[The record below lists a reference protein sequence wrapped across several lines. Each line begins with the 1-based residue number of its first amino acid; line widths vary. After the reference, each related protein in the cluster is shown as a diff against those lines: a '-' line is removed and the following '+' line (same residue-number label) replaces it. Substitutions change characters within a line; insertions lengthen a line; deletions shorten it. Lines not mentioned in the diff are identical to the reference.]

1 MDVTSQ
7 RESDLAMDYDPM
19 RDIFMDLRRIMRAMD
34 VYSRQLSD
42 SHGLT
47 GPQMLCLREISQQGS
62 LTTGTLALAVA
73 LSPATL
79 TGILDRLEMRG
90 LVSRERRPED
100 KRRVVV
106 SLTAH
111 GRQMSQELPSPIQER
126 FGAKLL
132 DLPAEEQAAI
142 RRALHSVAQ
151 MMEED
156 SYGTTNHKNRKR

>member
-1 MDVTSQ
+1 M
-7 RESDLAMDYDPM
+7 LMDYDPM
-19 RDIFMDLRRIMRAMD
+19 KDIFMDLRRIMRAMD

-47 GPQMLCLREISQQGS
+47 GPQMLCLREIAQQGS

-111 GRQMSQELPSPIQER
+111 GRQMAQELPSPIQER
-126 FGAKLL
+126 FGAKLAS
-132 DLPAEEQAAI
+132 LPAEEQAAI
-142 RRALHSVAQ
+142 RRALANVAS

-156 SYGTTNHKNRKR
+156 SYGIGNGKQKARRR

>member
-1 MDVTSQ
+1 
-7 RESDLAMDYDPM
+7 MDYDPM
-19 RDIFMDLRRIMRAMD
+19 KDIFMDLRRIMRGMD

-47 GPQMLCLREISQQGS
+47 GPQMLCLREIAQQGA
-62 LTTGTLALAVA
+62 LTTGTLALAVS

-106 SLTAH
+106 SLTTH
-111 GRQMSQELPSPIQER
+111 GKQMAQELPSPIQER
-126 FGAKLL
+126 FGAKLASL
-132 DLPAEEQAAI
+132 SAEEQAVI
-142 RRALHSVAQ
+142 RRALASVAN
-151 MMEED
+151 MMEEG
-156 SYGTTNHKNRKR
+156 SYGVSNGQHKSRKR

>member
-1 MDVTSQ
+1 
-7 RESDLAMDYDPM
+7 MDYDLM
-19 RDIFMDLRRIMRAMD
+19 KDIFMDLRRIMRAMD
-34 VYSRQLSD
+34 VYSRQLAT

-47 GPQMLCLREISQQGS
+47 GPQMLCLREITTHGS
-62 LTTGTLALAVA
+62 LTTGTLARAMA

-106 SLTAH
+106 SLTPH
-111 GRQMSQELPSPIQER
+111 GRQMSQELPSPLQER
-126 FGAKLL
+126 FGAKLAA
-132 DLPAEEQAAI
+132 LPAEEQAAI
-142 RRALHSVAQ
+142 RHALGKVAK

-156 SYGTTNHKNRKR
+156 SYGSARTPKNGNGKR

>member
-1 MDVTSQ
+1 
-7 RESDLAMDYDPM
+7 MDYDPM
-19 RDIFMDLRRIMRAMD
+19 TDIFMDLRRIMRAMD

-126 FGAKLL
+126 FGSKLL
-132 DLPAEEQAAI
+132 ALPAEEQAAI
-142 RRALHSVAQ
+142 RHALGTVAR
-151 MMEED
+151 MMEAD
-156 SYGTTNHKNRKR
+156 SYGNGNGKNHKNGNGKR

>member
-1 MDVTSQ
+1 M
-7 RESDLAMDYDPM
+7 LMDYDPM
-19 RDIFMDLRRIMRAMD
+19 KDIFMDLRRIMRAMD

-47 GPQMLCLREISQQGS
+47 GPQMLCLREIALQGS

-126 FGAKLL
+126 FSAKLTG
-132 DLPAEEQAAI
+132 LPAEEQAAI
-142 RRALHSVAQ
+142 RRALANVAS

-156 SYGTTNHKNRKR
+156 SYGTTHGHHKNRKR

>member
-1 MDVTSQ
+1 MA
-7 RESDLAMDYDPM
+7 LDYDPM
-19 RDIFMDLRRIMRAMD
+19 TDIFMDLRRIMRAMD

-47 GPQMLCLREISQQGS
+47 GPQMLCLREVSQQGS

-106 SLTAH
+106 SLTAL
-111 GRQMSQELPSPIQER
+111 GRQMSHELPSPLQER
-126 FGAKLL
+126 FSALL
-132 DLPAEEQAAI
+132 TELPIDEQASI
-142 RRALHSVAQ
+142 KQALNRVAQ
-151 MMEED
+151 MMEADEP
-156 SYGTTNHKNRKR
+156 SNGKKNRSR

>member
-1 MDVTSQ
+1 M
-7 RESDLAMDYDPM
+7 LMDYDPM
-19 RDIFMDLRRIMRAMD
+19 KDIFMDLRRIMRAMD

-47 GPQMLCLREISQQGS
+47 GPQMLCLREIALQGS

-126 FGAKLL
+126 FSAKLTG
-132 DLPAEEQAAI
+132 LPAEEQAAI
-142 RRALHSVAQ
+142 RRALANVAS

-156 SYGTTNHKNRKR
+156 SYGTSNGHHKSRKR